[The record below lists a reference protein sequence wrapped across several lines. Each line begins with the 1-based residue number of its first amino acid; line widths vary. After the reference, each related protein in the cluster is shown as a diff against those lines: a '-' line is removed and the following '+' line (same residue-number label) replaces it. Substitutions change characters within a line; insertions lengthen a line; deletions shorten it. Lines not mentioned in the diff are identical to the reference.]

1 MAARLPT
8 EKLALEKSAKL
19 PGPGNYAQMN
29 VTGNDLTNSV
39 YKNQSKF
46 SFSKAQ
52 DRFTAPTKKQAPVSP
67 SSYSP
72 MNNLNQNFN
81 STFVNSGQTEIGK
94 STFSV
99 IDQHFGMKK
108 TNPGPGSY
116 NRFSE
121 FSGI

>member
-1 MAARLPT
+1 
-8 EKLALEKSAKL
+8 
-19 PGPGNYAQMN
+19 MN
-29 VTGNDLTNSV
+29 VTGNDLTNSA

-52 DRFTAPTKKQAPVSP
+52 DRFKAPTKKQAQVAP

-81 STFVNSGQTEIGK
+81 STFVKSGQTVIGK
-94 STFSV
+94 SNFSV